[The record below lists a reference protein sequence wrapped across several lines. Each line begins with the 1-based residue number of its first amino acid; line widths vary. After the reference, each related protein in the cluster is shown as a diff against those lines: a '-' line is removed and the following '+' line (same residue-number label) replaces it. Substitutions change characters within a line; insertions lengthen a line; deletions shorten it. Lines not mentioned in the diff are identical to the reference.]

1 MTPSEEDIQI
11 LEAGLT
17 AYLDEYREQT
27 DIWKILES
35 KAQVVITV
43 AGVFLAAT
51 FAFVTQAGLVS
62 CAKVFIVITLLA
74 LLIALAAALR
84 VLRIA
89 ELLMP
94 VDGAAMV
101 QRTRELVDPKVPP
114 TAPGDRYKVLINE
127 LTEDSGEVL
136 KKFESVNE
144 RKRTNLNWAYRLIIV
159 SATAATIAA
168 IVQLMVARV

>member
-1 MTPSEEDIQI
+1 MTPLEEDTKI
-11 LEAGLT
+11 LEVGLT

-51 FAFVTQAGLVS
+51 FAFASQAGLACS
-62 CAKVFIVITLLA
+62 AKVFAVITLLSLLLA
-74 LLIALAAALR
+74 LLEALR
-84 VLRIA
+84 VLQIA

-101 QRTRELVDPKVPP
+101 KRTRELVDPNAPP
-114 TAPGDRYKVLINE
+114 TVPGNKYKTVINE
-127 LTEDSGEVL
+127 LTEESEKVL
-136 KKFESVNE
+136 KAFESVNE
-144 RKRTNLNWAYRLIIV
+144 RKRFHLNWAYRLIV
-159 SATAATIAA
+159 ASATAATAAA
-168 IVQLMVARV
+168 IIQLMAARP